1 MGATWK
7 LKKLHD
13 YMKQEFHKNGENI
26 ENIMIKSDIC
36 TELINR
42 TE

>member
-26 ENIMIKSDIC
+26 MIKSDIC